1 MSYAGSSSFGT
12 SAGGLNG
19 GSIGEVFDEWQNRIN
34 AEGNSFASVLNAK
47 YLEKW
52 NSKAL
57 VDVMRIRT
65 ALVLGL
71 QEFFVKK
78 GLINID
84 RVSISP
90 ITDPLCHDVEH
101 VPVIAYQNVP
111 YRTTHSMIYS
121 KFLACMNPQVKG
133 IFVDS
138 PNIRLE
144 MPHQDEVKQKK
155 YLIDFSQMDV
165 EVRRATSISGD
176 AYLDR
181 QDEVAR
187 ILQGELDNA
196 LDFFEDMIVAG
207 ITSILESCEDALQ
220 ELGIELK
227 VPKKPFPRFYK
238 DECGGSDDDLEK
250 RLGKKVEGQFFWV
263 LGLLRENYDLVYP
276 FLNRDGSTRQGQ
288 PIPSRQIYNYD
299 LCAQAAYPQGGRGEA
314 FEVLSG
320 GLREWYY
327 PAIIARLLANKVI
340 REAPRFDAAGNVSNM
355 RELDG
360 YGPFLAA
367 AASKT
372 ATGEAAFPQT
382 FGGGLGIERSL
393 FALLQGP
400 VIRTIDQVTYFGKNP
415 DAGSPFL
422 F

>member
-196 LDFFEDMIVAG
+196 LAAFESLAADKAGDQAFRDLATIRAAMIAVDRETLDQIKA
-207 ITSILESCEDALQ
+207 
-220 ELGIELK
+220 
-227 VPKKPFPRFYK
+227 
-238 DECGGSDDDLEK
+238 LEK
-250 RLGKKVEGQFFWV
+250 NEDPKAQFLPVLKAGVEGLEEVTAEDLRDF
-263 LGLLRENYDLVYP
+263 LLEDL
-276 FLNRDGSTRQGQ
+276 
-288 PIPSRQIYNYD
+288 
-299 LCAQAAYPQGGRGEA
+299 QA
-314 FEVLSG
+314 
-320 GLREWYY
+320 
-327 PAIIARLLANKVI
+327 IANKVM
-340 REAPRFDAAGNVSNM
+340 EV
-355 RELDG
+355 
-360 YGPFLAA
+360 
-367 AASKT
+367 
-372 ATGEAAFPQT
+372 
-382 FGGGLGIERSL
+382 
-393 FALLQGP
+393 
-400 VIRTIDQVTYFGKNP
+400 GK
-415 DAGSPFL
+415 
-422 F
+422 